1 MSEQLTGRVFDFQ
14 RYSIHDGTGIRTL
27 IFMKGC
33 PLRCRWCSNPEG
45 LELKPNMM
53 FVQRLCYGCGRC
65 AAVCPTQATTIQDG
79 QLIWDKTKC
88 NDCMACTEV
97 CKIVHA
103 RQIAGKEY
111 TIDELIEIIDRD
123 SSYYWRTNGGVTFGG
138 GEPSMQAPFVAAVM
152 QEAKKR
158 LHINTAVETCSYAT
172 RENADLIYRNAD
184 QIMTDIKHMD
194 EKTHMSLTGVSNKR
208 ILDNIR
214 YASEILDNEKQTL
227 TIRIPV
233 IPGLNDSDE
242 NIRNTAQFAASLGN
256 VRRLELLPYHNL
268 GEVKYSRVRSVG
280 DYALSGLDLPENADM
295 DRLREIVENSGM
307 ECKVG
312 SL

>member
-1 MSEQLTGRVFDFQ
+1 MGEQLKGKVFDMQ

-33 PLRCRWCSNPEG
+33 PLRCLWCSNPEG
-45 LELKPNMM
+45 LEMNSNMM

-65 AAVCPTQATTIQDG
+65 AAVCPTGATTIQDG

-88 NDCMACTEV
+88 RDCMSCTKV
-97 CKIVHA
+97 CRIVHA
-103 RQIAGKEY
+103 RQVAGTDY
-111 TIDELIEIIDRD
+111 TVEELIKLIDRD

-138 GEPSMQAPFVAAVM
+138 GEPSMQAEFVAAVM
-152 QEAKKR
+152 QEAKKS
-158 LHINTAVETCSYAT
+158 LHINTAVETCSFAA
-172 RENADLIYRNAD
+172 RKNADLIYRNAD
-184 QIMTDIKHMD
+184 QIFTDIKHMD
-194 EKTHMSLTGVSNKR
+194 EKTHIRLTGVSNKI

-214 YASEILDNEKQTL
+214 YASEILTENQTL
-227 TIRIPV
+227 RIRIPV
-233 IPGLNDSDE
+233 IPGLNDSEE
-242 NIRNTAQFAASLGN
+242 NIRETARFAASLGN
-256 VRRLELLPYHNL
+256 VSRLELLPYHNL

-280 DYALSGLDLPENADM
+280 DYKLSELEIPENNSM
-295 DRLREIVENSGM
+295 EHLREVVETCGM